1 MIGNQC
7 GCALLYQGKRV
18 TKLRVLGS
26 PNLGKTSSPAF
37 LFINNHLFSFFPAFF
52 FSFSFQIYTIRIY
65 TRFCV
70 FEIPFIVLASLLYNL
85 PTMFKSTLAIFAL
98 VAYSIAAPAPEY
110 VEERHIVEV
119 YKRQAD
125 ISQLLQ
131 LASLAGV
138 TALPTD
144 PAVLLQLGPLANSL
158 ASALPTSSVLGVLL
172 TAAPSGFVSSIVNDP
187 SYASSF
193 ESAFSA
199 GNSPAWF
206 NSLPTNVRSYLHT
219 YSGLGGL
226 AGAGAAIKSV
236 TADAGNDTAAA
247 TGSGM
252 SGSSLTSSS
261 GSPTTQNAAQSAA
274 SVSSASAAYVAAAEA
289 TSSSSKGGAARPTGA
304 VAAGLAGMVG
314 VLGVAAAAAL

>member
-1 MIGNQC
+1 
-7 GCALLYQGKRV
+7 
-18 TKLRVLGS
+18 
-26 PNLGKTSSPAF
+26 
-37 LFINNHLFSFFPAFF
+37 
-52 FSFSFQIYTIRIY
+52 
-65 TRFCV
+65 
-70 FEIPFIVLASLLYNL
+70 
-85 PTMFKSTLAIFAL
+85 MFKLTLAIFAL
-98 VAYSIAAPAPEY
+98 IASSVAAPAPEY
-110 VEERHIVEV
+110 IEERHVVEI
-119 YKRQAD
+119 YKRQTD

-206 NSLPTNVRSYLHT
+206 NSLPTSVLSYLHT
-219 YSGLGGL
+219 YSGFGGL

-247 TGSGM
+247 TGSGTATTTG
-252 SGSSLTSSS
+252 SGASSSS
-261 GSPTTQNAAQSAA
+261 GTSAAQNSASSAQSAASVA
-274 SVSSASAAYVAAAEA
+274 SVSSASAAYVAAADA
-289 TSSSSKGGAARPTGA
+289 TSTSSSSKGGAARPTGA
-304 VAAGLAGMVG
+304 VAAGLAAVVG
-314 VLGVAAAAAL
+314 LLGVAVAL

>member
-1 MIGNQC
+1 M
-7 GCALLYQGKRV
+7 
-18 TKLRVLGS
+18 
-26 PNLGKTSSPAF
+26 
-37 LFINNHLFSFFPAFF
+37 
-52 FSFSFQIYTIRIY
+52 
-65 TRFCV
+65 
-70 FEIPFIVLASLLYNL
+70 
-85 PTMFKSTLAIFAL
+85 
-98 VAYSIAAPAPEY
+98 
-110 VEERHIVEV
+110 
-119 YKRQAD
+119 
-125 ISQLLQ
+125 
-131 LASLAGV
+131 

-206 NSLPTNVRSYLHT
+206 NSLPTSVLSYLHT
-219 YSGLGGL
+219 YSGFGGL

-252 SGSSLTSSS
+252 SSSSSS
-261 GSPTTQNAAQSAA
+261 GTSTTQNSAQSAA
-274 SVSSASAAYVAAAEA
+274 SVSSASAAYVAAADA
-289 TSSSSKGGAARPTGA
+289 TSAAATEGDTATSAQAGTASTSKGGAARATGA
-304 VAAGLAGMVG
+304 VAAGLAGVVG
-314 VLGVAAAAAL
+314 LLGVAAAL

>member
-1 MIGNQC
+1 
-7 GCALLYQGKRV
+7 
-18 TKLRVLGS
+18 
-26 PNLGKTSSPAF
+26 
-37 LFINNHLFSFFPAFF
+37 
-52 FSFSFQIYTIRIY
+52 
-65 TRFCV
+65 
-70 FEIPFIVLASLLYNL
+70 
-85 PTMFKSTLAIFAL
+85 MFKSALAIFAL
-98 VAYSIAAPAPEY
+98 VASSTAVPAPEFI
-110 VEERHIVEV
+110 EERHIVEV

-144 PAVLLQLGPLANSL
+144 PALLLQLGPLANSL

-193 ESAFSA
+193 ESAFSD

-206 NSLPTNVRSYLHT
+206 NSLPTSVRSYLHT

-236 TADAGNDTAAA
+236 AADTGNGTAAA
-247 TGSGM
+247 KGSGM
-252 SGSSLTSSS
+252 SSSS
-261 GSPTTQNAAQSAA
+261 GTSTTQNSAQSAA
-274 SVSSASAAYVAAAEA
+274 SVSSASAAYVAAAHA
-289 TSSSSKGGAARPTGA
+289 TSSGATEGNTATSAQAGTASSSKGGAARPTGA
-304 VAAGLAGMVG
+304 VAVGLAGVVG
-314 VLGVAAAAAL
+314 LLGVAAAL

>member
-1 MIGNQC
+1 M
-7 GCALLYQGKRV
+7 
-18 TKLRVLGS
+18 
-26 PNLGKTSSPAF
+26 
-37 LFINNHLFSFFPAFF
+37 
-52 FSFSFQIYTIRIY
+52 
-65 TRFCV
+65 
-70 FEIPFIVLASLLYNL
+70 
-85 PTMFKSTLAIFAL
+85 
-98 VAYSIAAPAPEY
+98 
-110 VEERHIVEV
+110 
-119 YKRQAD
+119 
-125 ISQLLQ
+125 
-131 LASLAGV
+131 

-206 NSLPTNVRSYLHT
+206 NSLPTSVRSYLHT
-219 YSGLGGL
+219 YSGFGGL

-236 TADAGNDTAAA
+236 TADAGNGTAAA

-252 SGSSLTSSS
+252 SSGSA
-261 GSPTTQNAAQSAA
+261 SPTTQNSAQSAA
-274 SVSSASAAYVAAAEA
+274 SVSSASAAYVAAADA
-289 TSSSSKGGAARPTGA
+289 TSTGSTEGNTATPQAGTTSSSKGGAARPTGA

-314 VLGVAAAAAL
+314 LMAVVAVL

>member
-1 MIGNQC
+1 
-7 GCALLYQGKRV
+7 
-18 TKLRVLGS
+18 
-26 PNLGKTSSPAF
+26 
-37 LFINNHLFSFFPAFF
+37 
-52 FSFSFQIYTIRIY
+52 
-65 TRFCV
+65 
-70 FEIPFIVLASLLYNL
+70 
-85 PTMFKSTLAIFAL
+85 MFKLTLAIFAL
-98 VAYSIAAPAPEY
+98 IASSVAAPAPEY
-110 VEERHIVEV
+110 IEERHVVEI

-206 NSLPTNVRSYLHT
+206 NSLPTSVLSYLHT
-219 YSGLGGL
+219 YSGFGGL

-247 TGSGM
+247 TGSGTATTTG
-252 SGSSLTSSS
+252 SGASSSS
-261 GSPTTQNAAQSAA
+261 GTSAAQNSASSAQSAASVA
-274 SVSSASAAYVAAAEA
+274 SVSSASAAYVAAADA
-289 TSSSSKGGAARPTGA
+289 TSTSSSSKGGAARPTGA
-304 VAAGLAGMVG
+304 VAAGLAAVVG
-314 VLGVAAAAAL
+314 LLGVAVAL

>member
-1 MIGNQC
+1 
-7 GCALLYQGKRV
+7 
-18 TKLRVLGS
+18 
-26 PNLGKTSSPAF
+26 
-37 LFINNHLFSFFPAFF
+37 
-52 FSFSFQIYTIRIY
+52 
-65 TRFCV
+65 
-70 FEIPFIVLASLLYNL
+70 
-85 PTMFKSTLAIFAL
+85 MFKSTLTIFAL
-98 VAYSIAAPAPEY
+98 IASSIAAPAPEF
-110 VEERHIVEV
+110 VVERHIVEV

-206 NSLPTNVRSYLHT
+206 NSLPTSVRSYLHT
-219 YSGLGGL
+219 YSGFGGL

-236 TADAGNDTAAA
+236 TADAGNGTVAT

-252 SGSSLTSSS
+252 SGSS
-261 GSPTTQNAAQSAA
+261 GSPTTQNSAESAA
-274 SVSSASAAYVAAAEA
+274 SVSSASAAYVAAADA
-289 TSSSSKGGAARPTGA
+289 TSTGSTEGNTATGQAGTGSSSKGGAARPTGA
-304 VAAGLAGMVG
+304 VAAGLGGVVG
-314 VLGVAAAAAL
+314 LLAVAVAL

>member
-1 MIGNQC
+1 
-7 GCALLYQGKRV
+7 
-18 TKLRVLGS
+18 
-26 PNLGKTSSPAF
+26 
-37 LFINNHLFSFFPAFF
+37 
-52 FSFSFQIYTIRIY
+52 
-65 TRFCV
+65 
-70 FEIPFIVLASLLYNL
+70 
-85 PTMFKSTLAIFAL
+85 MFKSTLAIFVL
-98 VAYSIAAPAPEY
+98 VASSIAAPALEY
-110 VEERHIVEV
+110 VVERHVVEV

-206 NSLPTNVRSYLHT
+206 NSLPTSVLSYLHT
-219 YSGLGGL
+219 YSGFGGL

-236 TADAGNDTAAA
+236 SADAGNGTAAA

-252 SGSSLTSSS
+252 SSSS
-261 GSPTTQNAAQSAA
+261 GTSTTQNSAQSAA
-274 SVSSASAAYVAAAEA
+274 SVSSASAAYVSAADA
-289 TSSSSKGGAARPTGA
+289 TSAATTEGNTATSAQAGTASTSKAGAARATGA
-304 VAAGLAGMVG
+304 VAAGLAGVVG
-314 VLGVAAAAAL
+314 LLGVAAAL

>member
-1 MIGNQC
+1 
-7 GCALLYQGKRV
+7 
-18 TKLRVLGS
+18 
-26 PNLGKTSSPAF
+26 
-37 LFINNHLFSFFPAFF
+37 
-52 FSFSFQIYTIRIY
+52 
-65 TRFCV
+65 
-70 FEIPFIVLASLLYNL
+70 
-85 PTMFKSTLAIFAL
+85 MFKSTLAIFAL
-98 VAYSIAAPAPEY
+98 MSSSIAAPAPEFI
-110 VEERHIVEV
+110 VERHIVEV

-125 ISQLLQ
+125 ISQLLE

-158 ASALPTSSVLGVLL
+158 ASALPTSSVLNVLL

-206 NSLPTNVRSYLHT
+206 NSLPTSVRSYLHT
-219 YSGLGGL
+219 YSGFGGL

-236 TADAGNDTAAA
+236 TADVANGTVAA

-252 SGSSLTSSS
+252 SS
-261 GSPTTQNAAQSAA
+261 GGASPTTQNSAQSVA
-274 SVSSASAAYVAAAEA
+274 SVSSASAAYVAAVDA
-289 TSSSSKGGAARPTGA
+289 TSAGATEGNTASAQAGTASSSKGGAARPTGA
-304 VAAGLAGMVG
+304 VAARLAGVVG
-314 VLGVAAAAAL
+314 LLGVAAAL

>member
-1 MIGNQC
+1 
-7 GCALLYQGKRV
+7 
-18 TKLRVLGS
+18 
-26 PNLGKTSSPAF
+26 
-37 LFINNHLFSFFPAFF
+37 
-52 FSFSFQIYTIRIY
+52 
-65 TRFCV
+65 
-70 FEIPFIVLASLLYNL
+70 
-85 PTMFKSTLAIFAL
+85 MFKLTLAIFAL
-98 VAYSIAAPAPEY
+98 IASSVAAPAPEY
-110 VEERHIVEV
+110 IEERHVVEI

-206 NSLPTNVRSYLHT
+206 NSLPTSVLSYLHT
-219 YSGLGGL
+219 YSGFGGL

-247 TGSGM
+247 TGSGTAM
-252 SGSSLTSSS
+252 TTGSGASSSS
-261 GSPTTQNAAQSAA
+261 GTSAAQNSASSAQSAASVA
-274 SVSSASAAYVAAAEA
+274 SVSSASAAYVAAADA
-289 TSSSSKGGAARPTGA
+289 TSTSSSSKGGAARPTGA
-304 VAAGLAGMVG
+304 VAAGLAAVVG
-314 VLGVAAAAAL
+314 LLGVAVAL

>member
-1 MIGNQC
+1 
-7 GCALLYQGKRV
+7 
-18 TKLRVLGS
+18 
-26 PNLGKTSSPAF
+26 
-37 LFINNHLFSFFPAFF
+37 
-52 FSFSFQIYTIRIY
+52 
-65 TRFCV
+65 
-70 FEIPFIVLASLLYNL
+70 
-85 PTMFKSTLAIFAL
+85 MFKSSLAIFAL
-98 VAYSIAAPAPEY
+98 LACSIAAPAPEY
-110 VEERHIVEV
+110 IVERHIVEV

-144 PAVLLQLGPLANSL
+144 PAVLLQLGPIANSL

-206 NSLPTNVRSYLHT
+206 NSLPTGVRSYLHT

-236 TADAGNDTAAA
+236 TADAGNETTIA
-247 TGSGM
+247 TGS
-252 SGSSLTSSS
+252 SGQTS
-261 GSPTTQNAAQSAA
+261 TTQNSAQSAA
-274 SVSSASAAYVAAAEA
+274 SVSSVSAAYVAAADSTSTGATEGNTATSAQVGTA
-289 TSSSSKGGAARPTGA
+289 TSSSSKGGAASPTGA
-304 VAAGLAGMVG
+304 VAGGLAG
-314 VLGVAAAAAL
+314 VLGLLWMAAAL